1 MAVSPSGTHFAIS
14 GAQNKRKISIHPYP
28 SVRDGVFPSRD
39 STLVLKECIRH
50 TQVRTDHPIK
60 GNAPAASSIRPLRNI
75 GYHGVFGTIRVAS
88 LSCKDSSHPGWR
100 RWPSALGYGNYEDYV
115 PRSEV
120 RRMVSCDT
128 EHSNH
133 HADKHAPKKPTTVV
147 ENFFASEPTL
157 P

>member
-1 MAVSPSGTHFAIS
+1 MAVSPSGTHFAVS

-28 SVRDGVFPSRD
+28 GVHDGVFPSRD
-39 STLVLKECIRH
+39 STLVLKECVRH
-50 TQVRTDHPIK
+50 IQVRTDHPIE

-75 GYHGVFGTIRVAS
+75 GYHGLSGTVRVAS

-100 RWPSALGYGNYEDYV
+100 RWPSALGYRNYEDYV

-120 RRMVSCDT
+120 RRMVSRVT
-128 EHSNH
+128 GYSNH
-133 HADKHAPKKPTTVV
+133 HADKHALKKLMTVV
-147 ENFFASEPTL
+147 ENFSALEPTL

>member
-1 MAVSPSGTHFAIS
+1 MAVSPSGTHFAVS

-28 SVRDGVFPSRD
+28 SVRNGVSPSRD
-39 STLVLKECIRH
+39 STLILKDCIRH

-75 GYHGVFGTIRVAS
+75 GYHGLSGTIRVAS

-100 RWPSALGYGNYEDYV
+100 RWRSALGYRNYEDYV

-120 RRMVSCDT
+120 RRMLSPKSKY
-128 EHSNH
+128 SNH
-133 HADKHAPKKPTTVV
+133 RADKHAPKKLTTLV
-147 ENFFASEPTL
+147 ESSFASEPTL